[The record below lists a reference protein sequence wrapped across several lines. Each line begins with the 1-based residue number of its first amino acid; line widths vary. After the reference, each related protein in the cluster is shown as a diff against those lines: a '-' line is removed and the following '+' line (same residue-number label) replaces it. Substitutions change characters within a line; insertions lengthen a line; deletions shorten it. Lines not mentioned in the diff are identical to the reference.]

1 MLARAA
7 PLGASWLSR
16 VVFLGGCVVGG
27 PWNRQEKSWLGII
40 PVPTTTTRSVV
51 AFLPPWRVVCDVPVH
66 ILVAM
71 VALVLS
77 SSSQEKS
84 LLGIE
89 PVPSAT
95 TSKDLA
101 FLLGG
106 ADVRLLALLLVLSA
120 TLRS

>member
-1 MLARAA
+1 MA
-7 PLGASWLSR
+7 
-16 VVFLGGCVVGG
+16 
-27 PWNRQEKSWLGII
+27 
-40 PVPTTTTRSVV
+40 TRMWSVV
-51 AFLPPWRVVCDVPVH
+51 RDVPVH

-89 PVPSAT
+89 PVPSTT

-106 ADVRLLALLLVLSA
+106 ADVRLLTLLLVLSA